1 MVKIAYLIGNGFD
14 IHLGLPSRYTDFYNW
29 LETVFGQD
37 EINKEYKTLEKIK
50 NPLVQELVNE
60 VKIKSNGEEKPLTN
74 AKKWSDFEETLK
86 DRIFELSQNEN
97 PTEQVVNLVHNLQD
111 INALMTFYLKK
122 ELTEIEKID
131 KFTPNVVEKSLS
143 KPINQLKP
151 QQLDLLR
158 SLIKDKLSTT
168 GFVPSQH
175 VIEFV
180 NFNYTPLLE
189 MYLSEV
195 NAINISEFDE
205 IFTPSQ
211 RPLRIKNEIEYP
223 NGNFDDTPE
232 LGIGT
237 RDDLPQN
244 IHLSKILTNYLVKEA
259 FAKNRMDKRVTNIF
273 DTIDSSDIVISYG
286 LSLGKSDDLYLSRI
300 ISSLIANPKKFVII
314 VVYNP
319 NFNPSAI
326 TIESMEFELEIKERL
341 IDSHYH
347 IKHSDQ
353 SAETDEQ
360 SPADL
365 LNELDDRIIVLSD
378 NGKNNG
384 DSSSFMYFP
393 YLKNKESTANPKT
406 A

>member
-1 MVKIAYLIGNGFD
+1 
-14 IHLGLPSRYTDFYNW
+14 
-29 LETVFGQD
+29 
-37 EINKEYKTLEKIK
+37 
-50 NPLVQELVNE
+50 
-60 VKIKSNGEEKPLTN
+60 
-74 AKKWSDFEETLK
+74 
-86 DRIFELSQNEN
+86 
-97 PTEQVVNLVHNLQD
+97 
-111 INALMTFYLKK
+111 
-122 ELTEIEKID
+122 
-131 KFTPNVVEKSLS
+131 
-143 KPINQLKP
+143 
-151 QQLDLLR
+151 
-158 SLIKDKLSTT
+158 
-168 GFVPSQH
+168 
-175 VIEFV
+175 
-180 NFNYTPLLE
+180 

-195 NAINISEFDE
+195 NSINISEFDE

-259 FAKNRMDKRVTNIF
+259 FARNRMDKRVTNIF

-300 ISSLIANPKKFVII
+300 ISSLIANPKKIVII

-326 TIESMEFELEIKERL
+326 TIESMEFELGIKERL